1 TPAIRWSRLHSRIA
15 GGMSAIRWSVIRFK
29 SDLDFYTNHTN
40 HSSDKLQT
48 RRPIILNDVLLPIK
62 NFLCVLAVNKN
73 KFAVLEVFYCAADF
87 VPFEEALISSFSFKG
102 LAATL

>member
-40 HSSDKLQT
+40 HNNHTNHSSDKLQT
-48 RRPIILNDVLLPIK
+48 RRPIILNDVLLPIGY
-62 NFLCVLAVNKN
+62 L
-73 KFAVLEVFYCAADF
+73 
-87 VPFEEALISSFSFKG
+87 
-102 LAATL
+102 